1 MWMSEPA
8 GPWTRTAFFP
18 GKLHVAVKL
27 TSRDLEVGKDL
38 QTFPPIIYELPSS
51 FENTTER
58 FYVNN
63 EIHYSGR
70 SNENGM
76 GETHVGLTAFPIC
89 GNPAAR
95 DPGLCRLGS
104 STKVKRKPFFTK
116 SKRLREIL
124 ILFLFPFKP
133 NHLLLSLQMAAVEA
147 TGVALAHRGALLGHA
162 AAQMLFPCSAA
173 GRRGP
178 HWKSCR
184 TRRRDPLLLPFTF
197 LTFSLLSIILS
208 GC

>member
-1 MWMSEPA
+1 MMWMSEPA

-70 SNENGM
+70 SNENEM

-116 SKRLREIL
+116 SKRIRDS
-124 ILFLFPFKP
+124 
-133 NHLLLSLQMAAVEA
+133 NSL
-147 TGVALAHRGALLGHA
+147 
-162 AAQMLFPCSAA
+162 PI
-173 GRRGP
+173 P
-178 HWKSCR
+178 
-184 TRRRDPLLLPFTF
+184 
-197 LTFSLLSIILS
+197 I
-208 GC
+208 